1 MKEILGHYITKIE
14 GHGKLKVDFSKERA
28 ELHVDEGERL
38 FEGLVLGRIY
48 EDAPLISA
56 RICGV
61 CPTAHTFAAIDALE
75 NALDIKVP
83 EYIADYRRI
92 MLSLQIFQSH
102 VLHLFFLAAPDYL
115 NIDSALDL
123 AEKNPEVFQIVLDL
137 KRLADEGI
145 ELIGGRSIHPVTPVV
160 GGFTK
165 LPDYRKLLL
174 YRNRLEKNLVHA
186 VEAAKLFAKFHY
198 PHMEREREY
207 LSLQDSSY
215 PLIGEEVV
223 SSAGKNFKVTDYQKN
238 ISEKVNSYS
247 TAKFST
253 KDGKGFMVGS
263 IARVN
268 LKFQLLNKMALEI
281 AKGQF
286 PSNNPFKNNLAQAVE
301 MVHFMEEIILLIDK
315 VKGADVSA
323 SRINYEVKS
332 GKGAGCIEA
341 PRGLLFH
348 YYELNSKG
356 IIVNCDIIT
365 PTAQNLTSIED
376 DADELLKISHHLSRK
391 EQERQIEMLIRAYD
405 PCITCSVH

>member
-223 SSAGKNFKVTDYQKN
+223 SSAGKNFKVSDYQ
-238 ISEKVNSYS
+238 
-247 TAKFST
+247 
-253 KDGKGFMVGS
+253 
-263 IARVN
+263 
-268 LKFQLLNKMALEI
+268 
-281 AKGQF
+281 
-286 PSNNPFKNNLAQAVE
+286 
-301 MVHFMEEIILLIDK
+301 
-315 VKGADVSA
+315 
-323 SRINYEVKS
+323 
-332 GKGAGCIEA
+332 
-341 PRGLLFH
+341 
-348 YYELNSKG
+348 
-356 IIVNCDIIT
+356 
-365 PTAQNLTSIED
+365 
-376 DADELLKISHHLSRK
+376 
-391 EQERQIEMLIRAYD
+391 
-405 PCITCSVH
+405 